1 MKKLFLYSIAWM
13 ALTISG
19 GVSAGTVIDAGTFTN
34 AGDVY
39 TVSPYSGIFTD
50 VVKFDLASSGL
61 KIRVDGKSEG
71 MAADDLLLTNT
82 ADGTDYHLTGNP
94 LTGEFEEYLDLGA
107 GSYVFT
113 LSGFAMNAFDSNV
126 NSDYEISLSAVPL
139 PAAAWLFG
147 SALIGFISFSRRRKI

>member
-1 MKKLFLYSIAWM
+1 M

-82 ADGTDYHLTGNP
+82 ADGTDYHLSGKS
-94 LTGEFEEYLDLGA
+94 FVEYLDLGP

-113 LSGFAMNAFDSNV
+113 LSGFAMNAFDSNI
-126 NSDYEISLSAVPL
+126 NSDYEITLSAVPL